1 MRLFIFSLLVALL
14 PSAGMAQTQSTLAS
28 GFSHFTITQNG
39 KTVGATECTVATTAS
54 GYTITSRGEL
64 HLTKLSYSFSN
75 TQHLD
80 HMLNLVNAEIT
91 GTVNGSPVSF
101 SVKADPT
108 GRQFNIS
115 VTAKGATTQNTVDRH
130 RHLALLADLDAAGY
144 VLLNRIG
151 MEKPQISW
159 ALIPKQT
166 GLLVPTTYMRDANVR
181 GRFNGHD
188 IDVEHT
194 TVTVSAQNAI
204 SVELFY
210 QPNGRLME
218 ADVPEQN
225 FYVARDGFRLV
236 NRPKYAPPRSPEGN
250 GPPEQQNGA
259 PQYSTPQ
266 GAPPPQVQQQ

>member
-1 MRLFIFSLLVALL
+1 MRVFIFSLLLTVL
-14 PSAGMAQTQSTLAS
+14 PSAGLAQSQAILPA
-28 GFSHFTITQNG
+28 GFSHFTIMQND
-39 KTVGATECTVATTAS
+39 KTVGATECTVTTTAS

-64 HLTKLSYSFSN
+64 HLTKLSYSLSN

-80 HMLNLVNAEIT
+80 HMLNLVNDEIT
-91 GTVNGSPVSF
+91 GTVNGSPVTF
-101 SVKADPT
+101 SVSADST

-115 VTAKGATTQNTVDRH
+115 VTAKGQTTQNTIQRH
-130 RHLALLADLDAAGY
+130 QHLALLADLDAAGY

-151 MEKPQISW
+151 LENPQISW

-166 GLLVPTTYMRDANVR
+166 GLLVPTIYTRDANVR
-181 GRFNGHD
+181 ARFNGRD

-210 QPNGRLME
+210 DPNGRLME
-218 ADVPEQN
+218 ADLPEQN
-225 FYVARDGFRLV
+225 FYVARDGFRLI

-250 GPPEQQNGA
+250 ETPEQQNGA